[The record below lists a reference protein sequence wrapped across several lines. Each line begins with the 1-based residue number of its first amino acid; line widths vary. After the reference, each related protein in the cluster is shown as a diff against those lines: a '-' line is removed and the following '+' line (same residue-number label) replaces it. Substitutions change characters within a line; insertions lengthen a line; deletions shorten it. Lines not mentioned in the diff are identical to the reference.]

1 MGSRIRKSRRGRSR
15 SRSRS
20 RKSLKTRKLRQRR
33 SPYKLRRRLRSPR
46 FFNFRRLSPQFA
58 PTPTPTPKAPQPTPK
73 APTPAAP
80 ALTPIPATPTPTSA
94 APALTLT
101 PQPEVKVLLQVQ
113 PIRIVSASE
122 IVIQRAASQKIAQ
135 SALASQLEAH
145 KEADRQRLLSLQS
158 VAEQQANDLKSKK
171 VEGKEGEKEGEG
183 EGEGEG
189 KEGEK
194 DGKEGEG
201 EERPLVPALNAAGPQ
216 CGSLVC
222 RKREKCIEG
231 ICTKTRLNVNF
242 PNDDDLEEIRIIDNG
257 A

>member
-1 MGSRIRKSRRGRSR
+1 MGSRIRKSRRGR

-46 FFNFRRLSPQFA
+46 FLNFKRLSP
-58 PTPTPTPKAPQPTPK
+58 TPPTPKAPT
-73 APTPAAP
+73 PTPAAP
-80 ALTPIPATPTPTSA
+80 ALTPTPATPAPTPA

-101 PQPEVKVLLQVQ
+101 PQPKVKVLLQVQ

-135 SALASQLEAH
+135 SALESQLEAH

-158 VAEQQANDLKSKK
+158 IAEQQANDLKSKK

-183 EGEGEG
+183 EEGE
-189 KEGEK
+189 EVE
-194 DGKEGEG
+194 
-201 EERPLVPALNAAGPQ
+201 EERPLVPAINGAGPQ

-242 PNDDDLEEIRIIDNG
+242 PNDDALEEIRIIDNG

>member
-46 FFNFRRLSPQFA
+46 FFSFRRLSPQFA
-58 PTPTPTPKAPQPTPK
+58 PTPPTPKAPPPTPK
-73 APTPAAP
+73 APTPTPTPAAP
-80 ALTPIPATPTPTSA
+80 APTPTP
-94 APALTLT
+94 
-101 PQPEVKVLLQVQ
+101 QPKVKVLLQVQ

-158 VAEQQANDLKSKK
+158 IAEQQANDLKSKK

-183 EGEGEG
+183 EGE
-189 KEGEK
+189 KEGE
-194 DGKEGEG
+194 GEGEGREGEGEG
-201 EERPLVPALNAAGPQ
+201 EERPLVPAINAAGPQ

-242 PNDDDLEEIRIIDNG
+242 PNDDALEEIRIIDNG